1 MTAPPPPRFPCR
13 MASRS
18 RESLHRSQLGKHEH
32 AAEHLCQFLFKSTNH
47 KYFLPVFR
55 ICSVFSQIL
64 AKIHFKNR
72 CISALYVMF
81 SCGQRNK
88 QCSAARL
95 RGFSG
100 NRPFNRPMGHQFIL
114 LIPGKL
120 FYLHFPLIASSF
132 VSKVSYHTSRTG
144 RLDFVY
150 FARARN
156 CAPSPFFPGHS
167 SSRSRVSV
175 RTFQK
180 ICIVHVFSI
189 SRRYRH
195 PPVSCPDIPCS
206 LTLYML
212 CKRQWDHGIH
222 HRSPKA

>member
-1 MTAPPPPRFPCR
+1 MLCRTLTGLFRKSAFQPAHGPPVHPSDSGKAVLPSLPGSSPLPS
-13 MASRS
+13 SRK
-18 RESLHRSQLGKHEH
+18 SL
-32 AAEHLCQFLFKSTNH
+32 
-47 KYFLPVFR
+47 
-55 ICSVFSQIL
+55 
-64 AKIHFKNR
+64 
-72 CISALYVMF
+72 
-81 SCGQRNK
+81 
-88 QCSAARL
+88 
-95 RGFSG
+95 
-100 NRPFNRPMGHQFIL
+100 
-114 LIPGKL
+114 
-120 FYLHFPLIASSF
+120 
-132 VSKVSYHTSRTG
+132 YHHCCTV

-150 FARARN
+150 HPPRFRIVRLH
-156 CAPSPFFPGHS
+156 PFFQVIRPAA
-167 SSRSRVSV
+167 VECPV

>member
-1 MTAPPPPRFPCR
+1 
-13 MASRS
+13 
-18 RESLHRSQLGKHEH
+18 
-32 AAEHLCQFLFKSTNH
+32 
-47 KYFLPVFR
+47 
-55 ICSVFSQIL
+55 
-64 AKIHFKNR
+64 
-72 CISALYVMF
+72 MF

-120 FYLHFPLIASSF
+120 FYLHFPAHRLFLRLESLIPHKPHRPPGLRVLRPTPGIVRF
-132 VSKVSYHTSRTG
+132 H
-144 RLDFVY
+144 
-150 FARARN
+150 
-156 CAPSPFFPGHS
+156 PFFQVVRPSAVEGP
-167 SSRSRVSV
+167 V

-180 ICIVHVFSI
+180 ICVVHVVLHFTAI
-189 SRRYRH
+189 
-195 PPVSCPDIPCS
+195 PAPACILPAIPCS

-222 HRSPKA
+222 RRPPKAWARGIYMKASGCL

>member
-1 MTAPPPPRFPCR
+1 M
-13 MASRS
+13 
-18 RESLHRSQLGKHEH
+18 
-32 AAEHLCQFLFKSTNH
+32 
-47 KYFLPVFR
+47 
-55 ICSVFSQIL
+55 
-64 AKIHFKNR
+64 
-72 CISALYVMF
+72 MF

-120 FYLHFPLIASSF
+120 FYLHFPAHRLFLRLESLIPHKPHRPSGLRVLRPAPGI
-132 VSKVSYHTSRTG
+132 V
-144 RLDFVY
+144 RLH
-150 FARARN
+150 
-156 CAPSPFFPGHS
+156 PFFQVIRPAAVEGP
-167 SSRSRVSV
+167 V